1 MNEIEYQQLLY
12 TQILLNLMQQNMNE
26 LISDMEDVESK
37 LKALFR
43 AWKTKLFSFS
53 VLNGYMP
60 R

>member
-37 LKALFR
+37 LKALT
-43 AWKTKLFSFS
+43 ATIQSMKD
-53 VLNGYMP
+53 
-60 R
+60 

>member
-37 LKALFR
+37 LKALT
-43 AWKTKLFSFS
+43 ATIQNMK
-53 VLNGYMP
+53 N
-60 R
+60 